1 MLQNNPTL
9 RVLLTILILSTF
21 ALTACSGELAL
32 SSSSDSSSGETNGG
46 LSAEIGIG
54 DSDNSDNTNPENQS
68 NRGSRTISNQ
78 TLLFILAVGA
88 ILVLILMISRRS
100 I

>member
-1 MLQNNPTL
+1 MPQNNQILRTL
-9 RVLLTILILSTF
+9 FTILILSTF
-21 ALTACSGELAL
+21 ALTACSGELTL
-32 SSSSDSSSGETNGG
+32 SGSSDSSSGETNGG

-54 DSDNSDNTNPENQS
+54 DSDNSNPDNQS

-78 TLLFILAVGA
+78 TLWFILAAGV
-88 ILVLILMISRRS
+88 ILVLFLLISRRS